1 MAAMKSLKR
10 SVLTGLFWQ
19 YFQRIGAQTVSF
31 IVSIILAR
39 LLLPADFGAIAL
51 IGVFITICNIFID
64 SGLGNALIQRK
75 EIDELDKSTVFYVNL
90 AVAVVLYG
98 ALFATAPVV
107 AHFYDSPVLCP
118 LLRVLSLQLITM
130 ALCCVQNAVLVREM
144 RFKINFYVNISS
156 GVISAFVGISCAYN
170 GLGAWSL
177 VYSQLTMQLVG
188 VVGYWALVGWRPRL
202 MFSLERLRKLFDYGW
217 KILAGSLLS
226 VLYNNVYN
234 LVIGKHYSATELG
247 YYNRGQII
255 PTILVENAANAIN
268 SVMFPAL
275 ASIQDDK
282 ARFIGVVR
290 KMVSTVAFIVFM
302 LIGVLLPLSPA
313 VIGIL
318 LTDRWLPAVPFMQLV
333 CITVCFTPFILINS
347 AILTALGES
356 SKYLKA
362 VTISKI
368 LSISMIFAASF
379 VNVYFMVGC
388 GALAAIMSVAIMG
401 SWNNRLIGYSPVM
414 FVKDILPSMAMA
426 IATASIVFCIM
437 LLELNS
443 ILTILVGGLVGCAL
457 FLLGAWLFKFKQL
470 EILKDIIKKKE

>member
-1 MAAMKSLKR
+1 
-10 SVLTGLFWQ
+10 
-19 YFQRIGAQTVSF
+19 
-31 IVSIILAR
+31 
-39 LLLPADFGAIAL
+39 
-51 IGVFITICNIFID
+51 
-64 SGLGNALIQRK
+64 
-75 EIDELDKSTVFYVNL
+75 
-90 AVAVVLYG
+90 
-98 ALFATAPVV
+98 
-107 AHFYDSPVLCP
+107 
-118 LLRVLSLQLITM
+118 M

-144 RFKINFYVNISS
+144 RFKNQFLCQHKF
-156 GVISAFVGISCAYN
+156 GRHFGIRGHLVCIQWIGCLEFGLLAAYHAARRSC
-170 GLGAWSL
+170 GLLGACGL
-177 VYSQLTMQLVG
+177 AA
-188 VVGYWALVGWRPRL
+188 ALDV
-202 MFSLERLRKLFDYGW
+202 FSLERLRKLFDYGW

-247 YYNRGQII
+247 YYNRGRII

-443 ILTILVGGLVGCAL
+443 ILTIPVGGPLAVRYF
-457 FLLGAWLFKFKQL
+457 FLAHGFSSSNSLKFL
-470 EILKDIIKKKE
+470 RYY